1 MTLSKVQSFLDE
13 AFEFLR
19 DQRKFNVTREDWQK
33 FWKKFCVA
41 NMNAIQKSDLRVAK
55 QELTNELNL
64 NSNVSD
70 DEKIQKLEQI
80 FCCDPFDKEFVKK
93 LVDVYQKRKELDPTQ
108 VNMDSYHNLI
118 DYYQNHLPG
127 QNNFFVTIFPELL
140 CLIDRKL
147 QTFYSILTKTI
158 NNYDLKDKFIELFR
172 NLYNK
177 FTGIFTAVKVL
188 LNTHSKTVIFLIV
201 IAVTIAIILLLA
213 IDESNKLNTQAE
225 TALEQFKTQEIE
237 GLESAL
243 DAANKL
249 DQLVSKKISYSPF
262 LKSLLPLSPLNSLQT
277 IINRI
282 HEKNR
287 LEIFINEKSIKTI
300 SFSPN
305 GKFVAL
311 SKGDD
316 SVEIWD
322 LFLLKREL
330 VLKSCH
336 QNISSISFDPTN
348 ENILVTGG
356 IDGKVCFLNR
366 KTRQPDLVFLE
377 DKKLSEIKSVTFSPN
392 ANLLAVTQMDGKVKL
407 INPKSRKV
415 ILESWRPS
423 KEVTFDVSFNN
434 DENKI
439 ATASKDGIFKF
450 GIIHLLQLSKN

>member
-177 FTGIFTAVKVL
+177 FTGIFTAMV
-188 LNTHSKTVIFLIV
+188 
-201 IAVTIAIILLLA
+201 
-213 IDESNKLNTQAE
+213 
-225 TALEQFKTQEIE
+225 
-237 GLESAL
+237 
-243 DAANKL
+243 
-249 DQLVSKKISYSPF
+249 
-262 LKSLLPLSPLNSLQT
+262 
-277 IINRI
+277 
-282 HEKNR
+282 
-287 LEIFINEKSIKTI
+287 
-300 SFSPN
+300 
-305 GKFVAL
+305 
-311 SKGDD
+311 
-316 SVEIWD
+316 
-322 LFLLKREL
+322 
-330 VLKSCH
+330 
-336 QNISSISFDPTN
+336 
-348 ENILVTGG
+348 
-356 IDGKVCFLNR
+356 
-366 KTRQPDLVFLE
+366 QPD
-377 DKKLSEIKSVTFSPN
+377 
-392 ANLLAVTQMDGKVKL
+392 
-407 INPKSRKV
+407 
-415 ILESWRPS
+415 
-423 KEVTFDVSFNN
+423 
-434 DENKI
+434 
-439 ATASKDGIFKF
+439 
-450 GIIHLLQLSKN
+450 